1 MKVYIG
7 FSVDMDRAY
16 CNCNAHGQF
25 IPKTHPEHKNIL
37 AQKQNFIKYTN
48 KLITYFEKNK
58 YNQSVTWF
66 VNEADYTISVF
77 HNEILKR
84 CSDSGELGLHTHL
97 NSGKFN
103 AEAFNMSENRN
114 DWEQVGIKDANAN
127 INAFINYNNFIYKA
141 GNHIRNDVLFD
152 TLADNLFS
160 IDTTMDINNKNFEND
175 KMYYDDTNIPIGT
188 EPFLINCKN
197 KGVILEIPE
206 IRVHKIIDHIKACET
221 NNNLCFIKIQ
231 IHHWQYDELIP
242 EFDRI
247 IQQIQN
253 LQYEIE
259 FIDLRQMQKLFFEKK
274 KTILDERIRN
284 CIKAKIPNDEY
295 YISLKQSIGTEFL
308 ELSLWLFNFC
318 DKRNKIIELFAGIG
332 QCSIF
337 LHDLGFNNLTISD
350 YDDKR
355 CNFYKEIDNYKNITP
370 LVSDFYDVDINEYD
384 VCFFG
389 NSINSSLCDRL
400 NIQVKKYQDF
410 IDQDK
415 LLIIHSK
422 YGSGIK
428 EFNYLLDNLK
438 KYSII
443 KQIGDYFVI
452 KKTNDDVQII
462 PYSTQFKMYKTI
474 GFSNV
479 EHDVICE
486 NNQQFIKISFKDPI
500 MASAGIFFPINYAYR
515 DLTEQL
521 YRCKL
526 KFDVRIETINENS
539 KIKIYTGIKWITLDN
554 QLTKEYQTIEFE
566 DDFDFFK
573 LSAYRIGFV
582 NMENNELYF
591 KNCCIEK
598 YSS

>member
-25 IPKTHPEHKNIL
+25 IPKTHPEYKNIL

-103 AEAFNMSENRN
+103 AESFNMSENRN

-175 KMYYDDTNIPIGT
+175 KLYYDDTNIPIGT

-259 FIDLRQMQKLFFEKK
+259 FIDLRQMQKLFFETMFPKSPRCR
-274 KTILDERIRN
+274 L
-284 CIKAKIPNDEY
+284 IP
-295 YISLKQSIGTEFL
+295 
-308 ELSLWLFNFC
+308 
-318 DKRNKIIELFAGIG
+318 
-332 QCSIF
+332 
-337 LHDLGFNNLTISD
+337 
-350 YDDKR
+350 
-355 CNFYKEIDNYKNITP
+355 
-370 LVSDFYDVDINEYD
+370 
-384 VCFFG
+384 
-389 NSINSSLCDRL
+389 
-400 NIQVKKYQDF
+400 
-410 IDQDK
+410 
-415 LLIIHSK
+415 
-422 YGSGIK
+422 
-428 EFNYLLDNLK
+428 
-438 KYSII
+438 
-443 KQIGDYFVI
+443 
-452 KKTNDDVQII
+452 
-462 PYSTQFKMYKTI
+462 
-474 GFSNV
+474 
-479 EHDVICE
+479 
-486 NNQQFIKISFKDPI
+486 
-500 MASAGIFFPINYAYR
+500 
-515 DLTEQL
+515 
-521 YRCKL
+521 
-526 KFDVRIETINENS
+526 
-539 KIKIYTGIKWITLDN
+539 
-554 QLTKEYQTIEFE
+554 
-566 DDFDFFK
+566 
-573 LSAYRIGFV
+573 V
-582 NMENNELYF
+582 NPP
-591 KNCCIEK
+591 CCLP
-598 YSS
+598 